1 MTDAEIFPIF
11 PSSAQLATK
20 KSKHNFPWKSLEC
33 GQSFSVPKEYIKI
46 ETLRPM
52 CSLKGREMGRKF
64 KIVVHSDCYEV
75 GRVK

>member
-1 MTDAEIFPIF
+1 MTDFAIF

-20 KSKHNFPWKSLEC
+20 KAKHDFPWKTLEC
-33 GQSFSVPKEYIKI
+33 GQSFSVPREYIKI

-52 CSLKGREMGRKF
+52 CSMKGRELNKKF
-64 KIVVHSDCYEV
+64 KIVVHEGCYEV